1 MSTSMRNDSICSK
14 KREKKMKNY
23 KPYCNTPEI
32 HSGSLTL
39 AEEEIFQIC
48 ECVRYFVT
56 NRQAL
61 SVNIHIK
68 RRTTVTQ
75 ISLKNFAWN
84 IAFQYNISRDV
95 TAQFVMQTFHEWF
108 DNSTLDTIRK
118 NLRTTTGNHKIK
130 IDEQI
135 IKHPI
140 ISN

>member
-14 KREKKMKNY
+14 KREEDENY

-39 AEEEIFQIC
+39 AKKKSSKSANVSDTLSPIDK
-48 ECVRYFVT
+48 
-56 NRQAL
+56 AL